1 MEDDERWV
9 LVGPNGAGKTSLL
22 QLCTGYLHPTRGIVE
37 VLGQRLGRVDVR
49 ALRKR
54 LALVSGSVTRMFRA
68 EITALEAVMSGRHAA
83 LETWW
88 HEYGDEDRQRALQ
101 LLAAGG
107 LSSAADRSFGV
118 LSEGERQQVLLAR
131 ALMADAELLLF
142 DVPAAGLDLA
152 ARVRLVGRLAEIAG
166 DPATPPVV
174 FVTHHIEE
182 IPPGFTH
189 ALVLRAGAVV
199 AAGPLAETLT
209 SAVLSAA
216 FGLGVEVIEQ
226 NGRYT
231 ARAT

>member
-1 MEDDERWV
+1 MRT
-9 LVGPNGAGKTSLL
+9 L
-22 QLCTGYLHPTRGIVE
+22 
-37 VLGQRLGRVDVR
+37 R
-49 ALRKR
+49 AR
-54 LALVSGSVTRMFRA
+54 LALVSGSVTRLFRS

-88 HEYGDEDRQRALQ
+88 HSYSDDDRARARA

-107 LSSAADRSFGV
+107 LGDAADRSFGV

-142 DVPAAGLDLA
+142 DEPAAGLDLA
-152 ARVRLVGRLAEIAG
+152 ARERLVSRLADIAA

-174 FVTHHIEE
+174 FVTHHVEE

-199 AAGPLAETLT
+199 AAGPLPATLT
-209 SAVLSAA
+209 SHSLSEA
-216 FGLGVEVIEQ
+216 FGLPVEVTEQ
-226 NGRYT
+226 AGRYT
-231 ARAT
+231 ARAI